1 MTNEEKTIQRDR
13 MRFTKNKF
21 SSNLVYLAI
30 LADVFFFVSIYKSDV
45 GTYYYNILIGAS
57 IIYNLVFMLAAFLS
71 SEGVKNY
78 NITYSYVL
86 LVLGVVQII
95 RIFIIPVQA
104 HSASVTVGDVSTQVM
119 GNGQFV
125 RVVAYLLVSAACCL
139 VSAVV
144 GITRARALNEHVASL
159 GGTAAA

>member
-1 MTNEEKTIQRDR
+1 MTNEEKMIQRDR
-13 MRFTKNKF
+13 MRFVKNKF

-45 GTYYYNILIGAS
+45 GTYYYNILVGGS

-86 LVLGVVQII
+86 IVLGVLQVV
-95 RIFIIPVQA
+95 RIFILPMRA
-104 HSASVTVGDVSTQVM
+104 RGAMVTVGETTVQAMTA
-119 GNGQFV
+119 GQFT
-125 RVVAYLLVSAACCL
+125 RVVLYLVISAACCL
-139 VSAVV
+139 VAAVV
-144 GITRARALNEHVASL
+144 GIQRSRALNEHVASL
-159 GGTAAA
+159 NGTAA